1 MKGLRRLLLDS
12 PVSRAGYLYA
22 SAVGFAWGFLW
33 SVGRIERHG
42 RLIVFRG
49 MPRWT
54 FRRGGTCVGRCYL
67 TDENVSDAVLRHEAV
82 HERQWRRYGMLLPL
96 LYALAG
102 RDARRNRFEIEAG
115 LRDGGY
121 L

>member
-1 MKGLRRLLLDS
+1 MRALRRLLFDS
-12 PVSRAGYLYA
+12 PISRAGYLYA
-22 SAVGFAWGFLW
+22 SAVGCVWGFVW
-33 SVGRIERHG
+33 STGRIERHG

-67 TDENVSDAVLRHEAV
+67 TRGNVSEAVLRHETV

-96 LYALAG
+96 LYAIAG
-102 RDARRNRFEIEAG
+102 RDPHRNRFEIEAG

-121 L
+121 